1 MSKGKIL
8 FQLSGSI
15 ACFKACQVISRLS
28 QSGYDLEIVATKSAL
43 EFVGEATLEGLTG
56 KRVHTDTFARGAYM
70 NHIHLIRWADL
81 VIVCPATANTLNKL
95 AAGVADDL
103 LSTLF
108 LAHDFR
114 KPYLI
119 APAMNTHM
127 LRHPATRA
135 SIDKLRSWGIEILES
150 GSGSLAC
157 GEVGE
162 GRLLEPDALFSEI
175 EARLHRSSTPLEIL
189 ITSGGTK
196 EPIDGVRSIGNTSTG
211 RTGAEI
217 AEYFLTRGHH
227 VTLLRS
233 ADSVSPSLQPTMQR
247 TFNGYG
253 DLSDAL
259 STELATK
266 RFDAVIHAA
275 AVSDYLVSE
284 VLSDGKPIG
293 SFGQKGKIG
302 KIDSD
307 GELMLRL
314 TRSPKLVDRL
324 REMSINPGV
333 KIVAF
338 KLTNTETMPE
348 RLEAVRKLASHA
360 RPEFIVHND
369 LHDIDTK
376 SGTHGATIYSGL
388 DPENPVSLA
397 KTTTKQSLAATIE
410 HLLLKGV
417 TS

>member
-15 ACFKACQVISRLS
+15 ACFKACQVLSRLA
-28 QSGYDLEIVATKSAL
+28 QSGYELEVVATKSAL

-56 KRVHTDTFARGAYM
+56 KRAHTDTFARGAYM

-81 VIVCPATANTLNKL
+81 VVLCPATANTLNKL

-108 LAHDFR
+108 LAHDFQ

-127 LRHPATRA
+127 LRHPATRS
-135 SIDKLRSWGIEILES
+135 SIQKLRSWGIEILAS
-150 GSGSLAC
+150 GSGTLAC
-157 GEVGE
+157 GEIGE
-162 GRLLEPDALFSEI
+162 GRLLEPEALFSEI
-175 EARLHRSSTPLEIL
+175 EARLQRTSTPLEVL

-217 AEYFLTRGHH
+217 TDHFLSKGHR

-233 ADSVSPSLQPTMQR
+233 NDSVSPALEPTAHR
-247 TFNGYG
+247 TFDGFR

-259 STELATK
+259 SAELAAK

-284 VLSDGKPIG
+284 VLSEGKPVASSEFSG
-293 SFGQKGKIG
+293 RVG
-302 KIDSD
+302 KIDSAS
-307 GELMLRL
+307 EITLRL
-314 TRSPKLVDRL
+314 TRSPKLVDGL
-324 REMSINPGV
+324 REMSANSAV
-333 KIVAF
+333 QIVAF
-338 KLTNTETMPE
+338 KLTNTENAHE

-360 RPEFIVHND
+360 RPELIVHND

-376 SGTHGATIYSGL
+376 SGAHGATIFSGL
-388 DPENPVSLA
+388 DPEKPVNLATTNSKKSLA
-397 KTTTKQSLAATIE
+397 ETLEQ
-410 HLLLKGV
+410 LLLKGA
-417 TS
+417 TP